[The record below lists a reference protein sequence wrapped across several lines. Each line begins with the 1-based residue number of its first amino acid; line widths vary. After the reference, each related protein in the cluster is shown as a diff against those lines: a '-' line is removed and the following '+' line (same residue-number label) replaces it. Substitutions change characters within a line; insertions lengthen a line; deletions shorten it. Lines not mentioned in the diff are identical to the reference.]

1 MIVFGYEIDLEK
13 YENKIELIRQYQK
26 YVYILVIIIISIN
39 VYMHFIT
46 PKLKVIRE
54 NQGILFNFNTILEKK
69 KSVLKE
75 QENIERALKELQVQL
90 KEESDNFFKASEF
103 NAFSLNTLSQMA
115 LQNKVQFESID
126 YGKGTLKEKNVYI
139 YPLSIRIECTYS
151 DLVNFI
157 NAIES
162 YQKIVQISPIMITK
176 KSSAPV
182 RLQVAL
188 NLKAYILE
196 YDQK

>member
-1 MIVFGYEIDLEK
+1 MIIFGYEIDLEK

-39 VYMHFIT
+39 IYMHFIT
-46 PKLKVIRE
+46 PKLKIIRE

-90 KEESDNFFKASEF
+90 KDKANNFFQVSEF
-103 NAFSLNTLSQMA
+103 NEFSLNTLSQMA
-115 LQNKVQFESID
+115 MQNKIQFESID
-126 YGKGTLKEKNVYI
+126 YGKGTLKERNIYI
-139 YPLSIRIECTYS
+139 YPLSIHIECTYS

-162 YQKIVQISPIMITK
+162 YQKIVQISSILITK
-176 KSSAPV
+176 KSSTPV
-182 RLQVAL
+182 RLQVTL